1 MSLLY
6 YNGSRRSPDFSAS
19 FSSSPR
25 VLYRRQC
32 EKRRDYLA
40 DGEFVFFRAS
50 QSLELRLRAV
60 VVPRPGAF
68 SVAQGNFA
76 LLHIAFLLGLS
87 RRPAEGVMRRGLGD
101 DRCDGLDC
109 ITWPA

>member
-6 YNGSRRSPDFSAS
+6 YNGSLRSPDFSAS

-25 VLYRRQC
+25 VLYRHQC

-40 DGEFVFFRAS
+40 DGEFVFFGAS
-50 QSLELRLRAV
+50 QRLELRLRAV
-60 VVPRPGAF
+60 VVARPGAF
-68 SVAQGNFA
+68 SIAQGNFA

-87 RRPAEGVMRRGLGD
+87 RRPAEGVMR
-101 DRCDGLDC
+101 
-109 ITWPA
+109 